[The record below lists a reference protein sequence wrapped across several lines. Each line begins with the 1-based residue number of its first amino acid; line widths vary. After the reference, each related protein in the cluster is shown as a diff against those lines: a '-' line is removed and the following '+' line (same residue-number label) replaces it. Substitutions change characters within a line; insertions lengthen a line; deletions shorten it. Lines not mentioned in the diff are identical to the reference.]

1 MISMLE
7 TQLVSFDQSNN
18 PGSVDLK
25 MDGSV
30 LKGKTSFKML
40 RFSFSSILYWDSYI
54 VSIAIT
60 APEKIGGLIGSIIS
74 LSPEVSLYLYKSTIW
89 PSMEYCCHIW
99 ASTPSC
105 CYLDMLDKL
114 QKQVCKTVSHSVAA
128 SVKP

>member
-54 VSIAIT
+54 VSIAKT

-89 PSMEYCCHIW
+89 PSM
-99 ASTPSC
+99 
-105 CYLDMLDKL
+105 
-114 QKQVCKTVSHSVAA
+114 
-128 SVKP
+128 